1 MLQKKP
7 RIQPMSW
14 SLTALLLAACGGGG
28 GGGPEL
34 QRAVILPS
42 GQRQIDLAEGN
53 VSSDAEIFTPAE
65 QAATTS
71 AISIRAVTVS
81 ADGLSIRVT
90 YRSPNG
96 DFASDF
102 TVSGTDARFF
112 HFVERG
118 NNGEDSTLE
127 FRVPPDFEDPQDH
140 GQDNTYEIVIRGI
153 FPGNVP
159 YRPLINNVPGFVIR
173 VTDRDDGP
181 TTVTAVASP
190 SGQGNIPPHTRDG
203 DKIRITVE
211 EGNTEIFV
219 VNVGTLNLFGQNLL
233 AGPDADKFQ
242 IKTIGFGSDRKA
254 IIEFKDAPST
264 DAATDVGGD
273 NIYNFEL
280 DGAAEDIYGDISF
293 EITVIDNPNEIL

>member
-7 RIQPMSW
+7 RIQPMNW

-42 GQRQIDLAEGN
+42 GQRQIDLAEGS
-53 VSSDAEIFTPAE
+53 VSTDAEIFTPSE
-65 QAATTS
+65 QASITS
-71 AISIRAVTVS
+71 ELSIREVSVS
-81 ADGLSIRVT
+81 ADGLSITVT

-96 DFASDF
+96 DFASVF
-102 TVSGTDARFF
+102 GVSGPDANFF

-118 NNGEDSTLE
+118 DNGEGSTLE
-127 FRVPPDFEDPQDH
+127 FRVPPDYEDPQDQ
-140 GQDNTYEIVIRGI
+140 GQDNTYEIAIRGS
-153 FPGNVP
+153 FPNNVP

-181 TTVTAVASP
+181 TTVASVASP
-190 SGQGNIPPHTRDG
+190 SGQGNIPAHTREG
-203 DKIRITVE
+203 DEIRITVE

-219 VNVGTLNLFGQNLL
+219 VNVGNLSLSGQNLL

-242 IKTIGFGSDRKA
+242 FKTIGFGSSRKA

-264 DAATDVGGD
+264 DAPTDVGVD

-280 DGAAEDIYGDISF
+280 DGAAEDIYGDINF
-293 EITVIDNPNEIL
+293 VVEVV

>member
-7 RIQPMSW
+7 RIQPMNW

-42 GQRQIDLAEGN
+42 GHRQIDLAEGS
-53 VSSDAEIFTPAE
+53 VSTDAEIFTPSE
-65 QAATTS
+65 QASTTS
-71 AISIRAVTVS
+71 ELSIRGVSVS
-81 ADGLSIRVT
+81 ADGLSMRVT

-102 TVSGTDARFF
+102 RVSGTDARFF

-118 NNGEDSTLE
+118 NNAEDSTLE
-127 FRVPPDFEDPQDH
+127 FRVPPDYEDPQDH
-140 GQDNTYEIVIRGI
+140 RQDNTYEIVVRGF
-153 FPGNVP
+153 FPSNVP

-181 TTVTAVASP
+181 TTIASVASP
-190 SGQGNIPPHTRDG
+190 SGQGNIPPHMREG
-203 DKIRITVE
+203 NEIRITVE
-211 EGNTEIFV
+211 EGNREVFV
-219 VNVGTLNLFGQNLL
+219 VNIGTLNLSGQNLL
-233 AGPDADKFQ
+233 AGPDANKFQ
-242 IKTIGFGSDRKA
+242 ITTNGFGSSRKA
-254 IIEFKDAPST
+254 IIEFKEAPST
-264 DAATDVGGD
+264 DAPTDVGGN

-293 EITVIDNPNEIL
+293 VVEVV

>member
-34 QRAVILPS
+34 QRAVILAS
-42 GQRQIDLAEGN
+42 GQRQIDVAEGE
-53 VSSDAEIFTPAE
+53 VSARAEIFTPVE
-65 QAATTS
+65 QASVTS
-71 AISIRAVTVS
+71 DDISVRSVTVS
-81 ADGLSIRVT
+81 SDGLTISVI
-90 YRSPNG
+90 YRSPHG

-102 TVSGTDARFF
+102 RVSGTDAKFF

-127 FRVPPDFEDPQDH
+127 FRVPPDFENPQDH
-140 GQDNTYEIVIRGI
+140 GQDNTYEIVVRGS
-153 FPGNVP
+153 FPSNVP

-181 TTVTAVASP
+181 TTVASVASP
-190 SGQGNIPPHTRDG
+190 LGQGNIPAHTREG
-203 DKIRITVE
+203 DEIRITVE
-211 EGNTEIFV
+211 DGNREVFV
-219 VNVGTLNLFGQNLL
+219 INVGNLSLSDENLL
-233 AGPDADKFQ
+233 AGPDAEKFQ
-242 IKTIGFGSDRKA
+242 FKTVGFGGNRKA

-264 DAATDVGGD
+264 DTPADVGGD

-280 DGAAEDIYGDISF
+280 DGAAEDIYGDIKF
-293 EITVIDNPNEIL
+293 EVEVV